1 MQISM
6 IRIASHR
13 KTDAFRKFL
22 HALHTCAIAGM
33 IGLFAAHPSLAQER
47 VKENDTREQFRKSQR
62 TLEET
67 RAREKK
73 IAGDLKKLE
82 AERAALNQSLIKTA
96 SRVQASEAR
105 LSAIEK
111 RLAGLSRQ
119 EEKIRASMQKRHD
132 TITELLAAM
141 QRIGRQP
148 PPALVTRRNDALK
161 MVRSAMLMA
170 SVFPALKAQ
179 AKGLSAE
186 LDDLIRLG
194 KGIKTQRSNL
204 KQENNKLIAARD
216 RIGALVTQRQSM
228 AQARQKSLIKIRRAA
243 ARHAKTVTYLGELV
257 MRMDEE
263 IAAAGLAKYEAELA
277 ELAEAKMR
285 EEALL
290 EEAKK
295 QRISIAKTITRKPEK
310 VALLSPGRLKPG
322 VPFPSRRGELAQ
334 PVSGTPIR
342 VFGGRNKFGETTKGL
357 SLATRNNAQVTSPV
371 DGWVAYADK
380 FRTYGQL
387 LIINAG
393 GGYHILLAG
402 MQRIDVN
409 VGQFVLAG
417 EPVAA
422 MGALPPGKSDSTNGR
437 QVLYVE
443 FRKDGQPIDPGPWWA
458 KSPERVQG

>member
-1 MQISM
+1 M
-6 IRIASHR
+6 IHRASCPMAGTLR
-13 KTDAFRKFL
+13 KVLR
-22 HALHTCAIAGM
+22 ALGTCVIAGM
-33 IGLFAAHPSLAQER
+33 IGLFTVQFALAQER
-47 VKENDTREQFRKSQR
+47 VSQDDAREQLRKSKR

-67 RAREKK
+67 RAQEKK
-73 IAGDLKKLE
+73 VAADLKKLE
-82 AERAALNQSLIKTA
+82 AERAALNRRLIQTA

-111 RLAGLSRQ
+111 RLAGLSQQ
-119 EEKIRASMQKRHD
+119 EDQVRASINERHG
-132 TITELLAAM
+132 TLSELLAAM

-170 SVFPALKAQ
+170 SVFPELKFQ
-179 AKGLSAE
+179 AEGLSAE
-186 LDDLIRLG
+186 LDDLVRLG
-194 KGIKTQRSNL
+194 TSIKTQRDNL
-204 KQENNKLIAARD
+204 KKENDKLIAARD
-216 RIGALVTQRQSM
+216 RISSLVAERQAM
-228 AQARQKSLIKIRRAA
+228 AQTRQTRLSQIREAA

-257 MRMDEE
+257 KRMDKE
-263 IAAAGLAKYEAELA
+263 IAAAGLAQYEAELA
-277 ELAEAKMR
+277 AAKAR
-285 EEALL
+285 EQTRL

-295 QRISIAKTITRKPEK
+295 LGKSIAERQVRKTEK
-310 VALLSPGRLKPG
+310 VALLSPGRLKPD
-322 VPFPSRRGELAQ
+322 VPFSSRKGALAQ
-334 PVSGTPIR
+334 PVSGTPMR
-342 VFGGRNKFGETTKGL
+342 VFGGRNKFGDRAKGL
-357 SLATRNNAQVTSPV
+357 SIATRDSAQVTSPV
-371 DGWVAYADK
+371 DGWVAYADE

-417 EPVAA
+417 EPVAV
-422 MGALPPGKSDSTNGR
+422 MGASTPGKGDKASGR

-443 FRKDGQPIDPGPWWA
+443 FRKDGKPIDPGPWWA